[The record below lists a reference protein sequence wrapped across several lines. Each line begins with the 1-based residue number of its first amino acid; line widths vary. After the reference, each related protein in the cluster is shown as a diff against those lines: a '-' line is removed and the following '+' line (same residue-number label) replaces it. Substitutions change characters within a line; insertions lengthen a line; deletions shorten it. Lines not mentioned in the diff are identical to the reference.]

1 MLELKKG
8 QRVVRII
15 NVFGSETASIC
26 EVAKVSKTKGL
37 IYLDADDLTDDGVC
51 TYRLEDG
58 RAVRDYIAGCSSRL
72 IMLEE

>member
-8 QRVVRII
+8 QRVVKLI
-15 NVFGSETASIC
+15 SIC
-26 EVAKVSKTKGL
+26 GIEIAHIAEVAKVSKAKKL
-37 IYLDADDLTDDGVC
+37 VYLDADHIEDDGVS

-58 RAVRDYIAGCSSRL
+58 VAVMDYIPGCSSRL